1 VGLSVFTLLV
11 WAALHGQP
19 IAAAV
24 PQDQSDLE
32 PLEVSAQAPLSLH
45 EPDLVLKAEQLPP
58 GTDTLARALALV
70 PGVQVLGEG
79 SGRPVLASS
88 RGLGPGRLVVMLD
101 DRPLNDPSGLPLDLR
116 SLPLSALESIEVY
129 RGPLALP
136 GSQGSAGGIIR
147 LRTGDGGAKDHGSLA
162 LGGGSFGTL
171 RSALVARRGPLELS
185 LDQEVSDGD
194 FPFVDINGNPR
205 RLANNDSAVQRGHLA
220 LDLGHRGRWWSRP
233 SLDWSDLRRGSPG
246 LEQFPSTTGRE
257 HSRTLHLSVPFAAPP
272 FGDTLLRGTL
282 GASLWQYQFSDP
294 DPYLPP
300 PQHTQVDSQ
309 RGDALLSLRLPALA
323 WVRPFAFVSGAA
335 ETSQVL
341 RPRGRQSPSR
351 LLGSAEGGVSLRPAS
366 FLAATLAAR
375 GDGAEGQG
383 AFFAPRA
390 DLSAW
395 VGPSQ
400 RRLSLRL
407 HAARSRRLPS
417 LDELYYQGA
426 GIRGNPALLPE
437 DAWALGA
444 TTTGTLGPL
453 QTSLTAYHQR
463 LSNLIRFVPV
473 TAYLV
478 EARNLRDA
486 TVDGLEGSLDLDL
499 GPLATGASG
508 AWSKSDCAGA
518 PLPGHPRLSGE
529 AHSALTLGP
538 GTLWVRAEGRGAI
551 FLDHL
556 GVRSEEARLLFHTGL
571 DLRPPRPLPTLRL
584 TLRNLTDV
592 RDSVDSYQSPL
603 PGFSAFAEAVFQT
616 DQKED

>member
-1 VGLSVFTLLV
+1 LGFFVSTLLV
-11 WAALHGQP
+11 WAALFGQP
-19 IAAAV
+19 LAAAA
-24 PQDQSDLE
+24 PLDDSDLE
-32 PLEVSAQAPLSLH
+32 ALEVSVPAPLSLH
-45 EPDLVLKAEQLPP
+45 EPDLILKTGDLPP

-116 SLPLSALESIEVY
+116 SLPLSALDSIEVY

-147 LRTGDGGAKDHGSLA
+147 LRTGDGGSRDHGSLA
-162 LGGGSFGTL
+162 LGGGSFGTV
-171 RSALVARRGPLELS
+171 RSALQAHRGPLDLA
-185 LDQEVSDGD
+185 LDQEVSSGG
-194 FPFVDINGNPR
+194 FPFVDLNGTPR
-205 RLANNDSAVQRGHLA
+205 RMVNNDHAVQRGHLA
-220 LDLGHRGRWWSRP
+220 LELGRRGRWWSHP
-233 SLDWSDLRRGSPG
+233 SLDFSDLRRGSPG
-246 LEQFPSTTGRE
+246 LEQFQSTTGRE
-257 HSRTLHLSVPFAAPP
+257 HSRTLHLSVPFTAPP
-272 FGDTLLRGTL
+272 LGDTLLRGSL
-282 GASLWQYQFSDP
+282 GASLWQYHFSDP

-300 PQHTQVDSQ
+300 PQRTQVDSQ
-309 RGDALLSLRLPALA
+309 RGDALVSLRLPALG

-335 ETSQVL
+335 ETSRVQ
-341 RPRGRQSPSR
+341 RPLGRQSPSR

-366 FLAATLAAR
+366 FLAASLAAR

-390 DLSAW
+390 ELSAW
-395 VGPSQ
+395 AGPSQ
-400 RRLSLRL
+400 RRLSLHL

-417 LDELYYQGA
+417 LDELYYQGS

-437 DAWALGA
+437 DAWAMGA
-444 TTTGTLGPL
+444 TTSSTLGPL
-453 QTSLTAYHQR
+453 QASLTAYHQR

-473 TAYLV
+473 SAYLV
-478 EARNLRDA
+478 EARNLQDA
-486 TVDGLEGSLDLDL
+486 TVQGLEGALDLDL
-499 GPLATGASG
+499 GALAAGASG
-508 AWSKSDCAGA
+508 TWSQSDCAGA

-538 GTLWVRAEGRGAI
+538 GTLWVRAEGRSAI

-556 GVRSEEARLLFHTGL
+556 GVRSEEARLLLHSGL

-616 DQKED
+616 DQKEY